1 MQSPMVPASRRG
13 SVPSFSVMPRQPMR
27 PSAVMLAV
35 MIAGGVLSMVAMG
48 LGHGRAKHFRSDEGG
63 SAERTGGGSSS
74 SGSQGADDD
83 DDDDPSQ
90 VDTIVLGDAGDAP
103 VPAKKGQRISNVH
116 ATVIVHL
123 PRFGEQSGL
132 IPDSPAGHL
141 LYRWLAAFN
150 QNSYAAL
157 EEALP
162 NDAAGATA
170 AAQVELR
177 EQTGGF
183 NLLSAKEVQP
193 GLIVFRL
200 RDQTP
205 EAREVLG
212 TLYMRPNSNPA
223 AVASFSLRAVE
234 VVQQKKSEAR

>member
-1 MQSPMVPASRRG
+1 MQPPVVTESRPQ
-13 SVPSFSVMPRQPMR
+13 SVPSFSVMARQPMR
-27 PSAVMLAV
+27 PSAVLLAV
-35 MIAGGVLSMVAMG
+35 MIAGGALSMVAMG
-48 LGHGRAKHFRSDEGG
+48 LGHGSAKHFRSDEGG
-63 SAERTGGGSSS
+63 SAARTGGGFSSS
-74 SGSQGADDD
+74 SSHADD

-150 QNSYAAL
+150 QNSYSDL
-157 EEALP
+157 EDALP
-162 NDAAGATA
+162 NDAVAATA
-170 AAQVELR
+170 AAQMELR
-177 EQTGGF
+177 AQTGGF

-212 TLYMRPNSNPA
+212 TLYMRPKSNPA

-234 VVQQKKSEAR
+234 VREPTKVSTR

>member
-1 MQSPMVPASRRG
+1 MQPPVVPTSHRG
-13 SVPSFSVMPRQPMR
+13 SVPSFSVMARQPMR
-27 PSAVMLAV
+27 PSAVLLAV

-48 LGHGRAKHFRSDEGG
+48 LGHGRGKHFRSDEGG
-63 SAERTGGGSSS
+63 SAARTGGGSSS
-74 SGSQGADDD
+74 SGSHADDDD

-150 QNSYAAL
+150 QNSYPAL
-157 EEALP
+157 EDALP
-162 NDAAGATA
+162 NDAAAATA
-170 AAQVELR
+170 AAQMELR

-183 NLLSAKEVQP
+183 SLLSAKEVQP

-205 EAREVLG
+205 EAGEVLG
-212 TLYMRPNSNPA
+212 TLYMRQNSNPA

-234 VVQQKKSEAR
+234 APKPVKKDAR

>member
-1 MQSPMVPASRRG
+1 MQPPVVTASRPN
-13 SVPSFSVMPRQPMR
+13 SVPSFSVMARQPMR
-27 PSAVMLAV
+27 PSAVLLAV
-35 MIAGGVLSMVAMG
+35 MIAGGVLSMVGMG

-63 SAERTGGGSSS
+63 SAARSGGGSSS
-74 SGSQGADDD
+74 SGSHTDDD

-103 VPAKKGQRISNVH
+103 VPAKKGQRVSNVH

-132 IPDSPAGHL
+132 IPDSPTGHL

-150 QNSYAAL
+150 QNSYSAL
-157 EEALP
+157 EDALP
-162 NDAAGATA
+162 NDAASATA
-170 AAQVELR
+170 AAQMELR

-183 NLLSAKEVQP
+183 SLLSAKEVQP

-234 VVQQKKSEAR
+234 VREQKKADAR

>member
-1 MQSPMVPASRRG
+1 MQPPVVPTSHRG
-13 SVPSFSVMPRQPMR
+13 SVPSFSVMARQPMR
-27 PSAVMLAV
+27 PSAVLLAV

-48 LGHGRAKHFRSDEGG
+48 LGHGRARHFRSDEGG
-63 SAERTGGGSSS
+63 SAARGGGGSSS
-74 SGSQGADDD
+74 SSSHADDD

-150 QNSYAAL
+150 QNSYSDL
-157 EEALP
+157 EDALP
-162 NDAAGATA
+162 NDAVAATA
-170 AAQVELR
+170 AAQMELR
-177 EQTGGF
+177 RETGGF
-183 NLLSAKEVQP
+183 NLLSAKEVEP

-205 EAREVLG
+205 EARQVLG
-212 TLYMRPNSNPA
+212 TLYMRPKSDPA

-234 VVQQKKSEAR
+234 VREQKKADVR

>member
-1 MQSPMVPASRRG
+1 
-13 SVPSFSVMPRQPMR
+13 MR
-27 PSAVMLAV
+27 PSAVLLAV
-35 MIAGGVLSMVAMG
+35 MIAGGALWLVGMG
-48 LGHGRAKHFRSDEGG
+48 LGHGRAKHFRADEGG
-63 SAERTGGGSSS
+63 GATRTPGGSSS
-74 SGSQGADDD
+74 ASASDPKSDED

-123 PRFGEQSGL
+123 PRFGQQSGL

-150 QNSYAAL
+150 QASESAL
-157 EEALP
+157 ADALP

-170 AAQVELR
+170 AAQMELR
-177 EQTGGF
+177 KQTGGF
-183 NLLSAKEVQP
+183 NLLSAKEVAP
-193 GLIVFRL
+193 GLLVFRL

-205 EAREVLG
+205 DAREVLG
-212 TLYMRPNSNPA
+212 TLFVRPKSEPA
-223 AVASFSLRAVE
+223 AVGNFSLRMVE
-234 VVQQKKSEAR
+234 VKKAPAPKPE

>member
-1 MQSPMVPASRRG
+1 
-13 SVPSFSVMPRQPMR
+13 MR
-27 PSAVMLAV
+27 PSAVLFALV
-35 MIAGGVLSMVAMG
+35 IAGGVLWLMSMG
-48 LGHGRAKHFRSDEGG
+48 LGHGRAKHFRNDQGG
-63 SAERTGGGSSS
+63 SAARTAGGSSS
-74 SGSQGADDD
+74 STAAPADDD
-83 DDDDPSQ
+83 DNDPSQ

-103 VPAKKGQRISNVH
+103 VPARKGQRISNVH

-123 PRFGEQSGL
+123 PRFGEQAGL

-150 QNSYAAL
+150 QASYPAL
-157 EEALP
+157 EDALP
-162 NDAAGATA
+162 NDAEDATA
-170 AAQVELR
+170 AAQMELR
-177 EQTGGF
+177 TQTGGF

-223 AVASFSLRAVE
+223 AVANFSLRAVE
-234 VVQQKKSEAR
+234 VKRQMTGDAR

>member
-1 MQSPMVPASRRG
+1 MQPPVVTASRSSR
-13 SVPSFSVMPRQPMR
+13 VPSFAVMARQPMR
-27 PSAVMLAV
+27 PSAVLLAV
-35 MIAGGVLSMVAMG
+35 MIAGGVLSMVGMG
-48 LGHGRAKHFRSDEGG
+48 LGHGKARRFRDDEGG
-63 SAERTGGGSSS
+63 SAARTPGASSS
-74 SGSQGADDD
+74 SGSHADDD
-83 DDDDPSQ
+83 EDDDPSQ
-90 VDTIVLGDAGDAP
+90 VDTIVLGDAADAP
-103 VPAKKGQRISNVH
+103 VPAKKGQRVSNVH

-150 QNSYAAL
+150 QASYSAL
-157 EEALP
+157 EDALP
-162 NDAAGATA
+162 NDAASATA
-170 AAQVELR
+170 AAQMELR

-234 VVQQKKSEAR
+234 VTRPAAANTSR

>member
-1 MQSPMVPASRRG
+1 MQSPVVSTSHRG
-13 SVPSFSVMPRQPMR
+13 NVPSFSVMARQPMR
-27 PSAVMLAV
+27 PSAVLLAV
-35 MIAGGVLSMVAMG
+35 MIAGGALWMVGMG
-48 LGHGRAKHFRSDEGG
+48 LGHSRAKHFHSDEGG
-63 SAERTGGGSSS
+63 SAARTGGGSSS
-74 SGSQGADDD
+74 SGSRVDDE

-141 LYRWLAAFN
+141 LYRWMAAFN
-150 QNSYAAL
+150 QASYSAL
-157 EEALP
+157 EDALP
-162 NDAAGATA
+162 NDAASATA
-170 AAQVELR
+170 AAQMELR
-177 EQTGGF
+177 GETGGF

-223 AVASFSLRAVE
+223 AVAAFSLRAVE
-234 VVQQKKSEAR
+234 LREQKKANAR

>member
-1 MQSPMVPASRRG
+1 MQPPVVTESRPQ
-13 SVPSFSVMPRQPMR
+13 SVPSFLVMARQPMR
-27 PSAVMLAV
+27 PSAVLLAV
-35 MIAGGVLSMVAMG
+35 MIAGAVLWMVAMG

-63 SAERTGGGSSS
+63 SASRTGGGSSS
-74 SGSQGADDD
+74 SSSHVDDD
-83 DDDDPSQ
+83 DDDDSSQ

-123 PRFGEQSGL
+123 QRFGEQSGL

-150 QNSYAAL
+150 QDSYADL
-157 EEALP
+157 KDALP
-162 NDAAGATA
+162 NDAAAVTA
-170 AAQVELR
+170 AAQMELR

-205 EAREVLG
+205 EATEALG
-212 TLYMRPNSNPA
+212 TLFMLPNSNPA

-234 VVQQKKSEAR
+234 APKQIKKDAR